1 MQGDALACGEVC
13 FRAFLALA
21 ERHDF
26 PPFYPTLEHTISM
39 IREKL
44 TDLNFYAVVAESEG
58 RIVGS
63 SFLDERSE
71 VAALGPVSVDP
82 SVPSAQIRQMFLED
96 AIRRVEEMG
105 HVGLRA
111 VEESFDS
118 GTITQAARLGFKTS
132 EALGLMSGTISSF
145 RFDGYAA
152 RAAKENDLNACK
164 KISVEFLRY
173 DRSSEILDAI
183 RKTKAS
189 VVIRN
194 GVVRGYTTG
203 LNLTGH
209 SVARTNDDLKAL
221 IATAGKKHINFLLPV
236 RNIELLEW
244 CLENGFRLAM
254 PVSLLTVGMYQVPK
268 GAYLH
273 SGF

>member
-1 MQGDALACGEVC
+1 MD
-13 FRAFLALA
+13 
-21 ERHDF
+21 
-26 PPFYPTLEHTISM
+26 PFQYHPSGWLDTS
-39 IREKL
+39 
-44 TDLNFYAVVAESEG
+44 AESAGPGAPRHARRTKKTASPAYLGAGEAAEQWRRKKLFEEG
-58 RIVGS
+58 AR
-63 SFLDERSE
+63 DY
-71 VAALGPVSVDP
+71 
-82 SVPSAQIRQMFLED
+82 SAQI
-96 AIRRVEEMG
+96 
-105 HVGLRA
+105 
-111 VEESFDS
+111 
-118 GTITQAARLGFKTS
+118 TP
-132 EALGLMSGTISSF
+132 
-145 RFDGYAA
+145 
-152 RAAKENDLNACK
+152 
-164 KISVEFLRY
+164 
-173 DRSSEILDAI
+173 

-203 LNLTGH
+203 LNLTVH
-209 SVARTNDDLKAL
+209 SVARTNDDLKGL